1 MAIFYCC
8 NFLYCSFGLASVLLI
23 AAHVVEYVS
32 SLVRVAFL
40 VLKKTPIKMYLHLHE
55 AILYLEVI
63 IMCCQHSI
71 TS

>member
-32 SLVRVAFL
+32 SLVRVVFL
-40 VLKKTPIKMYLHLHE
+40 VLKKHPLKCIYIYMKLYC
-55 AILYLEVI
+55 ILK
-63 IMCCQHSI
+63 
-71 TS
+71 

>member
-40 VLKKTPIKMYLHLHE
+40 VLKKNTH
-55 AILYLEVI
+55 
-63 IMCCQHSI
+63 
-71 TS
+71 